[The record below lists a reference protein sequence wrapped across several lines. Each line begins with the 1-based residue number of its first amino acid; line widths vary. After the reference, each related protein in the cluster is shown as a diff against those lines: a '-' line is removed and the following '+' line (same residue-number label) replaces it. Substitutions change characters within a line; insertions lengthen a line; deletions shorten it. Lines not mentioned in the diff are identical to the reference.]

1 MGWNAGTFSLT
12 TAGLP
17 YVTGTTISSTVA
29 NNLNTELQTGINQT
43 VNKDG
48 SNAWTGNLNAGGFKV
63 LNLGAATLVS
73 DAARASQVQN
83 GALNILTGVTGVTTI
98 AGAAAITPAAYAEGQ
113 KFSFVAVGANAA
125 GPSLNVSGLGAVPIY
140 WNATTATASQFRSG
154 MAVEVI
160 YLAGAVSTASQ
171 TGFHVTG
178 YTGFIP
184 ASLIS
189 TKGDLLVG
197 GASNSVI
204 VLPAGSDEQVLV
216 ATASASAG
224 IGWRSLSGLLPSSS
238 TTVAGVIEMA
248 VQAEM
253 EAENSGFAV
262 TPDVMRFHP
271 GICKAWVVADF
282 AGGITVG
289 YNITSVTDGG
299 GGIATVAWG
308 NDFSTGNYTTLG
320 QAFGDTTTPYVVT
333 RNVAGGVSSADANF
347 RCFEASGGTL
357 ADATNW
363 SIAAF
368 GDQ

>member
-1 MGWNAGTFSLT
+1 MGWNAGTFTLT

-29 NNLNTELQTGINQT
+29 NNLNTELQTGINQAI
-43 VNKDG
+43 NKDG
-48 SNAWTGNLNAGGFKV
+48 SNTPTGNLTMGGFR
-63 LNLGAATLVS
+63 LTNLGAATAVT

-83 GALNILTGVTGVTTI
+83 AALNIVTGVTGVTTI
-98 AGAAAITPAAYAEGQ
+98 TGSVAITPAAYAEGQ
-113 KFSFVAVGANAA
+113 IFRFVAVGANAA
-125 GPSLNVSGLGAVPIY
+125 GPTLNLNGLGAAPIF

-160 YLAGAVSTASQ
+160 YLAASVSTASQ

-184 ASLIS
+184 ASLVS
-189 TKGDLLVG
+189 VKGDLLVG
-197 GASNSVI
+197 GGSNRVI
-204 VLPAGSDEQVLV
+204 TLPAGADDRVLA
-216 ATASASAG
+216 ATATSSAG
-224 IGWRSLSGLLPSSS
+224 LAWKTVASLLPSSS
-238 TTVAGVIEMA
+238 TSTAGIIEMA

-271 GICKAWVVADF
+271 GICKAWVVGDF
-282 AGGITVG
+282 AAGITVS
-289 YNITSVTDGG
+289 YNVSSLTDGG
-299 GGIATVAWG
+299 TGIVTVAWG
-308 NDFSTGNYTTLG
+308 NDFSSGNYSTFG
-320 QAFGDTTTPYVVT
+320 QAYSDATTPNVVT

-347 RCFEASGGTL
+347 RNFESSGGTL